1 MWWHIRE
8 GGNVYLPNNNKNTNT
23 NNNNTNN
30 DNIQEGENVY
40 LPYETKGK
48 FSAIAKEEN
57 ISGVHNIR
65 FGKSIISII
74 SITMVFA
81 GICKRNDF
89 H

>member
-1 MWWHIRE
+1 MIKHE
-8 GGNVYLPNNNKNTNT
+8 KKNY
-23 NNNNTNN
+23 
-30 DNIQEGENVY
+30 QEGENVY

-65 FGKSIISII
+65 SVIELIII
-74 SITMVFA
+74 VD
-81 GICKRNDF
+81 RHDHNHHDND